1 MAMKSILYLSDLN
14 SKDPIFHSQVIP
26 HVSALRNSYTIN
38 LVCFSI
44 HSKNSIEENVLIYRS
59 VRGGYDI
66 FFSFINFIINYKFL
80 KRELGNKEFDIIY
93 GRGLKGGMLAIFVKL
108 ILNKGKGKT
117 VFDCRADILD
127 ENPNLFFRILSLK
140 VSLYFLF
147 RFIDYSFF
155 VSTFL
160 RDKYV
165 YNFSFDISRSFV
177 FPTFVPDD
185 KFKFCFQN
193 RAKLRNL
200 YSISNDQILL
210 VYSGNLAPWQN
221 LNFILDSFS
230 KTVNPILVL
239 LIFVL

>member
-185 KFKFCFQN
+185 KFKFCF
-193 RAKLRNL
+193 
-200 YSISNDQILL
+200 
-210 VYSGNLAPWQN
+210 
-221 LNFILDSFS
+221 
-230 KTVNPILVL
+230 ILVK
-239 LIFVL
+239 FD